1 MKNISIPKCFCIS
14 VLSLMLL
21 SIGGSLVRKAE
32 GMPTQTPPTGVME
45 VQWWWGYWN
54 AFPMCGQGQSMGS
67 GLGPGQGFRA
77 TALSGTESIG
87 PCEVE
92 VPDSHP
98 EFSSNFVSCGEC
110 GYDANALQPCLNS
123 YYGTCSYFPGQLHLS
138 AFVTSDIPFW
148 ISMRQRLPDDRGRS
162 QTEPVYS
169 ASFVFWAGHDVSAGL
184 IFSRSRVDF
193 FGDGN
198 IDGEDLATLLNGW
211 GGGGR
216 MDLDGSGRTDG
227 ADLAILLNAWG
238 PCP

>member
-14 VLSLMLL
+14 VLTLMLS
-21 SIGGSLVRKAE
+21 SIAGSLVRKAE
-32 GMPTQTPPTGVME
+32 GIPTQTPPTGVVE
-45 VQWWWGYWN
+45 VQWRWHYEGG
-54 AFPMCGQGQSMGS
+54 FPICGQGQT
-67 GLGPGQGFRA
+67 LGGGPSPSQYFRA

-87 PCEVE
+87 PCDPEI
-92 VPDSHP
+92 PDSHP
-98 EFSSNFVSCGEC
+98 VFTSNFVSCGEC
-110 GYDANALQPCLNS
+110 GYDANALQPCLDS
-123 YYGTCSYFPGQLHLS
+123 YYGTCSYFPGQLRLS
-138 AFVTSDIPFW
+138 AFVTSDVPFW
-148 ISMRQRLPDDRGRS
+148 ISIRQNLPDDRGRS

-169 ASFVFWAGHDVSAGL
+169 AWCVFWRGYDVCVGL
-184 IFSRSRVDF
+184 RFSRSRVDF